1 MGRWK
6 DRATGDHGGDLISL
20 YAAIHG
26 IRQIE
31 AARELTGRAG
41 EAAISRSE
49 AQGSNQYGPKKK
61 SRKLGRKCRPPD
73 SGSTTGEIA
82 TRIWRESRPAPGT
95 VVETY
100 LRNRGIEIAIRR
112 RCGFTR
118 TLNTSPAIAGRVWSA
133 ASKT

>member
-1 MGRWK
+1 MKPRIDFPALNRVLLAEVRDLLRQWLPGGRFRAGEYECGNLSGGPGHSLGVNLTTGRWN

-49 AQGSNQYGPKKK
+49 AQGSNQYG
-61 SRKLGRKCRPPD
+61 
-73 SGSTTGEIA
+73 
-82 TRIWRESRPAPGT
+82 
-95 VVETY
+95 
-100 LRNRGIEIAIRR
+100 
-112 RCGFTR
+112 
-118 TLNTSPAIAGRVWSA
+118 
-133 ASKT
+133 SKEKEPVNSEENVDLQIL